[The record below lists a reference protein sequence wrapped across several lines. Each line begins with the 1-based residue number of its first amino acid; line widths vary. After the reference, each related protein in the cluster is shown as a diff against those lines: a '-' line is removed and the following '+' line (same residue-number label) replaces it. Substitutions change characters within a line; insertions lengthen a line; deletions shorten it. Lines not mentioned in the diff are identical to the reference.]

1 VKTFVLILFVATLP
15 CAAQSTAKYSAKVQ
29 LSISCEDDSLKNQ
42 FNSFLSRELRS
53 LGDITIVDAKPAILV
68 NLIVVKLSTIKGQS
82 SGFSVAILIMSPQR
96 ADFLDLIKDKLDK
109 DWIKMIELSTEG
121 TSYVLDFKLRPEART
136 M

>member
-82 SGFSVAILIMSPQR
+82 SGFSVAILIYLDYESTTHRLPGPHKRQTRQR
-96 ADFLDLIKDKLDK
+96 LDQND
-109 DWIKMIELSTEG
+109 
-121 TSYVLDFKLRPEART
+121 
-136 M
+136 